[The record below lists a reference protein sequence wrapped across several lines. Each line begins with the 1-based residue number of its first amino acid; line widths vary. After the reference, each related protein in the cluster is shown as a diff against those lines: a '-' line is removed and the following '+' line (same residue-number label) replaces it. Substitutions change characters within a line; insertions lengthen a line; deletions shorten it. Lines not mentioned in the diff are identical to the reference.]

1 MVEQCC
7 YQNVLYIK
15 NETNSKKWRFMK
27 EQEEKE

>member
-1 MVEQCC
+1 MVEQCY

-15 NETNSKKWRFMK
+15 NAKNSKKWRFMK